1 MKELV
6 IWAHSEC
13 RSTMSLFREVKRQAG
28 VPVTIALW
36 KYGEGDDIR
45 KSREATGQ
53 CAGEYADLYLVQV
66 GEDLMRGQNLL
77 AMHSGEGAVHV
88 FCVYQNSP
96 VWRQLILQA
105 KKLGLR
111 VIVYAE
117 APCEMCVG
125 FKALLKR
132 IYYRFVLPLKVRDV
146 ARAADMFISQSGRM
160 GMDRLARLGW
170 AREKIVPFGYAS
182 DAAEVGVQSWSG
194 RMDGTLRVLHT
205 GVETPYRDVETLLR
219 AVKIL
224 KKKGVVV
231 EVVRT
236 HGGVPLYELERLCK
250 WADVFVA
257 CGLCEPWG
265 MRVNDAIHAGLP
277 VVVSDGMGA
286 RMIVEQH
293 ACGSV
298 YKAGDA
304 KALADVLYRFATDAD
319 FASQC
324 RAAVAHAHSAWLPER
339 KAQEFLERC
348 HPANKSVGEM
358 TQLLDNMPTKM
369 LSY

>member
-13 RSTMSLFREVKRQAG
+13 RSTMSLYREVKRQAG

-36 KYGEGDDIR
+36 KHGESDNVR
-45 KSREATGQ
+45 KSREAIGQ
-53 CAGEYADLYLVQV
+53 CAREYADLDLGPI
-66 GEDLMRGQNLL
+66 GEDLVRGQNLL

-117 APCEMCVG
+117 APCEMCLG
-125 FKALLKR
+125 LKAWLKR
-132 IYYRFVLPLKVRDV
+132 LYYRFVLPRKVGWV
-146 ARAADMFISQSGRM
+146 AKYVDKFLCQSGEI
-160 GMDRLARLGW
+160 GIDRLLRIGW
-170 AREKIVPFGYAS
+170 RKEQIVPFGYAS
-182 DAAEVGVQSWSG
+182 EADKVGVQSWSWRG
-194 RMDGTLRVLHT
+194 GGVLRVLHT
-205 GVETPYRDVETLLR
+205 GVEAPYRDVETLLK

-224 KKKGVVV
+224 NKKGISV

-236 HGGVPLYELERLCK
+236 HGGVPLYELERLYK

-277 VVVSDGMGA
+277 VIVSSGMGA
-286 RMIVEQH
+286 KMIVEQH

-304 KALADVLYRFATDAD
+304 KALADELNRFANDRAFAD
-319 FASQC
+319 RCCAG
-324 RAAVAHAHSAWLPER
+324 VAKAHEAWSPEN
-339 KAQEFLERC
+339 KAKEFLE
-348 HPANKSVGEM
+348 KLGVG
-358 TQLLDNMPTKM
+358 
-369 LSY
+369 

>member
-1 MKELV
+1 MNEIV

-13 RSTMSLFREVKRQAG
+13 RSTMSLYREVKRQAG

-36 KYGEGDDIR
+36 KHGESDDTR

-53 CAGEYADLYLVQV
+53 CAREYADLDLVPI
-66 GEDLMRGQNLL
+66 GEDLVRGQNLL

-117 APCEMCVG
+117 APCEMCLG
-125 FKALLKR
+125 LKAWLKR
-132 IYYRFVLPLKVRDV
+132 LYYRFVLPRKVGWV
-146 ARAADMFISQSGRM
+146 AKYVDKFLCQSGEI
-160 GMDRLARLGW
+160 GIDRLLRIGW
-170 AREKIVPFGYAS
+170 RKEQIVPFGYAS
-182 DAAEVGVQSWSG
+182 AVAEVGVQSWSWRG
-194 RMDGTLRVLHT
+194 DGVLRVLHT
-205 GVETPYRDVETLLR
+205 GIETNYRDVGTLLK
-219 AVKIL
+219 AAKLL
-224 KKKGVVV
+224 KSNGISV

-286 RMIVEQH
+286 RWLVDRFG
-293 ACGSV
+293 CGCA
-298 YKAGDA
+298 YPAGDA
-304 KALADVLYRFATDAD
+304 EALCKILERFAGDAD
-319 FASQC
+319 FRVRLISGVSSAHTAWTPESRAS
-324 RAAVAHAHSAWLPER
+324 VWLSHI
-339 KAQEFLERC
+339 L
-348 HPANKSVGEM
+348 
-358 TQLLDNMPTKM
+358 PTVDA
-369 LSY
+369 

>member
-45 KSREATGQ
+45 KLREATGQ
-53 CAGEYADLYLVQV
+53 CAGEYADLDLMPV
-66 GEDLMRGQNLL
+66 GEDLTRGQNLL
-77 AMHSGEGAVHV
+77 AMHSGEGTVHV

-125 FKALLKR
+125 IKALLKR
-132 IYYRFVLPLKVRDV
+132 IYYRFFLPFKVRDV
-146 ARAADMFISQSGRM
+146 ARAADLFISQSGRM

-170 AREKIVPFGYAS
+170 SKDKIVPFGYAS
-182 DAAEVGVQSWSG
+182 AVAEVGVQSWSW
-194 RMDGTLRVLHT
+194 RMEGTLHVLHT
-205 GVETPYRDVETLLR
+205 GIETPYRDVETLLK

-224 KKKGVVV
+224 KKKGVSV

-236 HGGVPLYELERLCK
+236 HGCVPLYELERLCK

-277 VVVSDGMGA
+277 VVVSSGMGA
-286 RMIVEQH
+286 KMIVEQH

-298 YKAGDA
+298 YKAGNA

-324 RAAVAHAHSAWLPER
+324 RAAVAHAHSAWLSER

-358 TQLLDNMPTKM
+358 TQLGGSPIFEA
-369 LSY
+369 

>member
-13 RSTMSLFREVKRQAG
+13 RSTMSLYREVKRQAG

-36 KYGEGDDIR
+36 KYGECDDVR

-53 CAGEYADLYLVQV
+53 CSGEYADLDLVPV
-66 GEDLMRGQNLL
+66 GEDLVRGQNLL

-117 APCEMCVG
+117 APCEMCIG
-125 FKALLKR
+125 FKASLKR
-132 IYYRFVLPLKVRDV
+132 IYYRFILPIKLRDV
-146 ARAADMFISQSGRM
+146 AKAADLFISQSGRS
-160 GMDRLARLGW
+160 GIDRLTRLGW
-170 AREKIVPFGYAS
+170 AREKIIPFGYAS
-182 DAAEVGVQSWSG
+182 PGLVNRVEHVERVDDGV
-194 RMDGTLRVLHT
+194 LRVLHT
-205 GVETPYRDVETLLR
+205 GIETDYRDVETLLK

-224 KKKGVVV
+224 KKKGVSV

-236 HGGVPLYELERLCK
+236 HGGVPLYELERLYK

-257 CGLCEPWG
+257 CGRCEPWG

-277 VVVSDGMGA
+277 VVVSSGMGA
-286 RMIVEQH
+286 KMMVEQH
-293 ACGSV
+293 GCGCV
-298 YKAGDA
+298 YRAGNA
-304 KALADVLYRFATDAD
+304 KALADVLHRFATDPD
-319 FASQC
+319 FAFKC
-324 RAAVAHAHSAWLPER
+324 RSCVTQAHSAWLPAS
-339 KAQEFLERC
+339 KAQEFLDSIT
-348 HPANKSVGEM
+348 HPLPHS
-358 TQLLDNMPTKM
+358 
-369 LSY
+369 

>member
-1 MKELV
+1 MKDIV

-13 RSTMSLFREVKRQAG
+13 RSTMSLYREVKRQAG

-36 KYGEGDDIR
+36 KYGERDDVR
-45 KSREATGQ
+45 KSREASGQ
-53 CAGEYADLYLVQV
+53 CAGEYADLDLVPI
-66 GEDLMRGQNLL
+66 GEDLVRGQNLL

-111 VIVYAE
+111 VVVYAE
-117 APCEMCVG
+117 APCEMCIG

-132 IYYRFVLPLKVRDV
+132 IYYRFVLPFKVCDV
-146 ARAADMFISQSGRM
+146 VRAADLFISQSGRM
-160 GMDRLARLGW
+160 GMDRLMRLGW
-170 AREKIVPFGYAS
+170 EREKIVPFGYAS
-182 DAAEVGVQSWSG
+182 PGVIDHVEQVEHVGSDV
-194 RMDGTLRVLHT
+194 LRILHT

-224 KKKGVVV
+224 KKKGVPV

-236 HGGVPLYELERLCK
+236 HGGVPLYELERLYK

-277 VVVSDGMGA
+277 VVVSSGMGA
-286 RMIVEQH
+286 KMIIVEQH
-293 ACGSV
+293 ACGSA

-304 KALADVLYRFATDAD
+304 KALADVLHRFATDSD
-319 FASQC
+319 FASKC
-324 RAAVAHAHSAWLPER
+324 RAGVAKAHEAWLPEA
-339 KAQEFLERC
+339 KAREFIRLI
-348 HPANKSVGEM
+348 SG
-358 TQLLDNMPTKM
+358 
-369 LSY
+369 